1 MSTPARYRHI
11 KLTPP
16 KGVQEAAKSFLAAV
30 ERGEGGDGLEDVTI
44 REARA
49 VARGEAITWAK
60 ADKLM
65 RFWTRNQRFL
75 DADKGTP
82 AWTSALGW
90 FGRAGFEWANK
101 LRRQKQAAD
110 RADNNDAST
119 PAPPSERIRGS
130 KRNEP
135 GSAATT
141 RGAIEI
147 DDETEEALRAKVD
160 EHNEKHGD
168 KKGKR
173 VDIGMLKAV
182 WRKGAGAYSTQHR
195 RRDRSGRRISRPQ
208 WSMARVNTFLRL
220 VVSGKPDNPSYVQD
234 NDLLPKDHPRRS
246 KDNAMQHVIGSSIE
260 LAESDLLEDVQIFAW
275 GPVHHPAGDFEVDR
289 AFAEKMLSSF
299 RAMTAAG
306 YKPPILQEH
315 KSEGRAWGLVVALRV
330 KDDGIYADFELAD
343 GVRDQVQAGERL
355 YISPSFFPTF
365 EHPHSGDELEFVLRE
380 VSLVAVPHL
389 KNLRPLGSHYS
400 LSEYGWAL
408 TDQQEAAM
416 ADLETTGA
424 PDAATINNM
433 DREDE
438 DKKMA
443 DVLEAMEKRISALE
457 SYMEEKRE
465 SNEGEDKEEV
475 PSGEKP
481 KDNTEKRIAALE
493 RTIALKDA
501 ELKVRSQLPALDA
514 EDVTALA
521 EAMVSAPKSAS
532 RLLSLAE
539 GTAKTTAPSV
549 QAPIGVTGTAPTA
562 PVDFTEAYDKIST
575 ELGTKDPA
583 RIINVL
589 EERYPNLTGDTLY
602 Q

>member
-16 KGVQEAAKSFLAAV
+16 KGVQESAKSFLAAV
-30 ERGEGGDGLEDVTI
+30 KRGEGGDGLEDVTI

-65 RFWTRNQRFL
+65 GFWTRNERFL

-90 FGRAGFEWANK
+90 FGRAGFEWASK
-101 LRRQKQAAD
+101 LRRQKKAAD

-119 PAPPSERIRGS
+119 PAPPSERKRGS
-130 KRNEP
+130 QRNP
-135 GSAATT
+135 GGSAGSS
-141 RGAIEI
+141 RGGIKI
-147 DDETEEALRAKVD
+147 DESTEKALRTKVE
-160 EHNEKHGD
+160 EHNEKHGS

-173 VDIGMLKAV
+173 VDAGMLKAV
-182 WRKGAGAYSTQHR
+182 YRRGAGAYSASHR
-195 RRDRSGRRISRPQ
+195 PGMTRNQ
-208 WSMARVNTFLRL
+208 WSMGRVNAFLTL
-220 VVSGKPDNPSYVQD
+220 VRRGRPENSSYVTD
-234 NDLLPKDHPRRS
+234 NDLLPKGHSRRS
-246 KDNAMQHVIGSSIE
+246 KDNAMHHVIGSSIE
-260 LAESDLLEDVQIFAW
+260 LAESDLLEDVRIFAW

-289 AFAEKMLSSF
+289 AFAEKMLKSF

-306 YKPPILQEH
+306 YRPPILQEH

-343 GVRDQVQAGERL
+343 GVRDQVQAGERP

-365 EHPHSGDELEFVLRE
+365 EHPHNGDELEFVLRE

-416 ADLETTGA
+416 ADLETTGT
-424 PDAATINNM
+424 PDAAPIDNTDN
-433 DREDE
+433 EDK

-443 DVLEAMEKRISALE
+443 DVLEAMEKRIAALE
-457 SYMEEKRE
+457 SYMEDKRE
-465 SNEGEDKEEV
+465 SDEREEEEEV
-475 PSGEKP
+475 PSSEKP

-539 GTAKTTAPSV
+539 GTTKTNAPSV

-583 RIINVL
+583 RIIDLL

>member
-11 KLTPP
+11 SLVPP
-16 KGVQEAAKSFLAAV
+16 KGVRDAMKVGVRRARA
-30 ERGEGGDGLEDVTI
+30 GEKGDGLEDVTI
-44 REARA
+44 REALA
-49 VARGEAITWAK
+49 IADGGAITWAK

-65 RFWTRNQRFL
+65 RFWTRNERFL
-75 DADKGTP
+75 DAEPGTP
-82 AWTSALGW
+82 AYTSSMVWG
-90 FGRAGFEWANK
+90 GRAGFEWANK

-130 KRNEP
+130 KRNP
-135 GSAATT
+135 GGSAGGS
-141 RGAIEI
+141 RGGIKI
-147 DDETEEALRAKVD
+147 DESTEKALRTKVE
-160 EHNEKHGD
+160 EHNEKHGS

-173 VDIGMLKAV
+173 VDAGMLKAV
-182 WRKGAGAYSTQHR
+182 YRRGAGAYSASHR
-195 RRDRSGRRISRPQ
+195 PGMTRNQ
-208 WSMARVNTFLRL
+208 WSMGRVNAFLTL
-220 VVSGKPDNPSYVQD
+220 VRRGRPENSSYVTD
-234 NDLLPKDHPRRS
+234 NDLLPKGHSRRS
-246 KDNAMQHVIGSSIE
+246 KDNAMHHVIGSSIE

-275 GPVHHPAGDFEVDR
+275 GPVHHPAGNFEVDR
-289 AFAEKMLSSF
+289 AFAEKMLKSF

-343 GVRDQVQAGERL
+343 GVRDQVQAGERP

-365 EHPHSGDELEFVLRE
+365 EHPHNGDELEFVLRE

-438 DKKMA
+438 DRKMA

-457 SYMEEKRE
+457 SYMEDKRE
-465 SNEGEDKEEV
+465 SDEHEEEEEV
-475 PSGEKP
+475 PSGEKL

-501 ELKVRSQLPALDA
+501 ELKVRSQLPALDV

-583 RIINVL
+583 SIINVL

>member
-11 KLTPP
+11 SLVPP
-16 KGVQEAAKSFLAAV
+16 KGVRDAMKVGVRRARA
-30 ERGEGGDGLEDVTI
+30 GEKGDGLEDVTI
-44 REARA
+44 REALA
-49 VARGEAITWAK
+49 IADGGAITWAK

-65 RFWTRNQRFL
+65 RFWTRNERFL
-75 DADKGTP
+75 DAEPGTP
-82 AWTSALGW
+82 AYTSSMVWG
-90 FGRAGFEWANK
+90 GRAGFEWASK
-101 LRRQKQAAD
+101 LRRQKKAAD

-130 KRNEP
+130 KRNP
-135 GSAATT
+135 GGSAGGS
-141 RGAIEI
+141 RGGIKI
-147 DDETEEALRAKVD
+147 DESTEKALRTKVE
-160 EHNEKHGD
+160 EHNEKHGS

-173 VDIGMLKAV
+173 VDAGMLKAV
-182 WRKGAGAYSTQHR
+182 YRRGAGAYSASHR
-195 RRDRSGRRISRPQ
+195 PGMTRNQ
-208 WSMARVNTFLRL
+208 WSMGRVNAFLTL
-220 VVSGKPDNPSYVQD
+220 VRRGRPENSSYVTD
-234 NDLLPKDHPRRS
+234 NDLLPKGHSRRS
-246 KDNAMQHVIGSSIE
+246 KDNAMHHVIGSSIE

-275 GPVHHPAGDFEVDR
+275 GPVHHPAGNFEVDR
-289 AFAEKMLSSF
+289 AFAEKMLKSF

-343 GVRDQVQAGERL
+343 GVRDQVQAGERP

-365 EHPHSGDELEFVLRE
+365 EHPHNGDELEFVLRE

-438 DKKMA
+438 DRKMA

-457 SYMEEKRE
+457 SYMEDKRE
-465 SNEGEDKEEV
+465 SDEHEEEEEV
-475 PSGEKP
+475 PSGEKL

-501 ELKVRSQLPALDA
+501 ELKVRSQLPALDV

-583 RIINVL
+583 SIINVL